1 MEVWQNYVTE
11 EGRWSRSTPWRQS
24 LRHKWLSNA
33 AEPLACLEKKTS
45 RKDVP
50 QSFPRAGACEDAGK
64 FLAEKKYTFT
74 YSSGPCTSSLPLF
87 LLFSGPT
94 DWRTRGRWV
103 ALRRSQWARRWSRT
117 SSTWW
122 RGSWARGC
130 GGRGPR
136 RGWGRIWR
144 WRWSPGMRRLDLCL
158 RNDRPPGE
166 GTALCHRSKLA
177 PERQIQVYNIID
189 WSSDQVISY
198 VFERELLITLS
209 FHSVQKLG
217 RALHNLGRWQAA
229 SPIPNTCNK
238 ISCKKSKHL

>member
-1 MEVWQNYVTE
+1 MWLKKAGGLDQPHDAKVFAISDWATPRNPWHVWRRKPQ
-11 EGRWSRSTPWRQS
+11 GKMS
-24 LRHKWLSNA
+24 LKVFQGQVPEKMLVNSWLR
-33 AEPLACLEKKTS
+33 KKH
-45 RKDVP
+45 
-50 QSFPRAGACEDAGK
+50 
-64 FLAEKKYTFT
+64 TFT

-136 RGWGRIWR
+136 REWGRIWR
-144 WRWSPGMRRLDLCL
+144 WRWSPGTRRLDLCL

-189 WSSDQVISY
+189 WSSDQGISY
-198 VFERELLITLS
+198 VFERELLI
-209 FHSVQKLG
+209 K
-217 RALHNLGRWQAA
+217 
-229 SPIPNTCNK
+229 SP
-238 ISCKKSKHL
+238 